1 MIDKS
6 DQLRELGIFLI
17 IVIASA
23 SLFNFAPEKFP
34 ADDGFF
40 YLQISNNISDGFGST
55 FHKIAYT
62 NGYHPLWMIICTAA
76 SVLNWDGRGVLI
88 HIVWFIQLII
98 FLASIILFRRLTD
111 RDNNIY
117 LGESFLALIF
127 IGLGTLYLLE
137 SHLNLLLLV
146 IFLLYARKCKT
157 YVLKDWLLLGLISGL
172 YVLSRLDTFLVAL
185 PILGY
190 AVLSG
195 RGNII
200 KNALVMIFGG
210 MIIIVPYLIEN
221 YVYFDHLIPIS
232 GVVKSSFPHIRAI
245 VLDFFGKVVVLTT
258 ILYLVLL
265 LIIFKERKHRFLL
278 VALNIGNLLHLGY
291 NALYSGTAQWY
302 WVSQYLALALM
313 LNDSFSFLMT
323 KFQLRLDNRRLRF
336 AIIIILVTPTFIFS
350 FLKLKTNFGIADII
364 FKGEPLKMES
374 TDPVKSL
381 AEKID
386 GLIPESSN
394 LLVYDTPGRLA
405 WYSHLNIFP
414 VDGLINDFEYN
425 NFIETNGIAAYLTEK
440 NIKYILTPYSHEN
453 ISRQKYGMIEFEKSG
468 NDMII
473 DVYSPISIKNCG
485 EIVLDKDNLLFAER
499 SPLVTGQQEYPLI
512 ALWKTPGM
520 TD

>member
-1 MIDKS
+1 MKDKFY
-6 DQLRELGIFLI
+6 QLREFGIFLI
-17 IVIASA
+17 IVMAAA

-40 YLQISNNISDGFGST
+40 YLQISNNISHGFGST

-62 NGYHPLWMIICTAA
+62 NGYQPLWMIICTAA
-76 SVLNWDGRGVLI
+76 SVLNWDGRGFLI

-98 FLASIILFRRLTD
+98 FLASIILFRRLND

-146 IFLLYARKCKT
+146 IFLLYARKCKI
-157 YVLKDWLLLGLISGL
+157 YVLTDWFLLGLISGL
-172 YVLSRLDTFLVAL
+172 YVLSRLDTFLVAF
-185 PILGY
+185 PILCY
-190 AVLSG
+190 AIISG
-195 RGNII
+195 RGNIF
-200 KNALVMIFGG
+200 KNALVMILGG
-210 MIIIVPYLIEN
+210 VITVVPYLIGN
-221 YVYFDHLIPIS
+221 YVYFEHLIPIS

-245 VLDFFGKVVVLTT
+245 ALDFFGKVVVLTT
-258 ILYLVLL
+258 VLYLILL
-265 LIIFKERKHRFLL
+265 LTIFKERKHRFLL
-278 VALNIGNLLHLGY
+278 VALNIGNLLHIGY

-323 KFQLRLDNRRLRF
+323 KLGLRIVKRSLRF
-336 AIIIILVTPTFIFS
+336 AIIILLVMPTFVFS
-350 FLKLKTNFGIADII
+350 FLKLKTNFGMADII
-364 FKGEPLKMES
+364 FKGETLKFES
-374 TDPVKSL
+374 TDPVRSL

-386 GLIPESSN
+386 GLLPENSN

-425 NFIETNGIAAYLTEK
+425 DFIETNGIAAYLKEK
-440 NIKYILTPYSHEN
+440 NIKYILTPYSNEN
-453 ISRQKYGMIEFEKSG
+453 ISRQKYGMLEFAKDG
-468 NDMII
+468 DDMII

-485 EIVLDKDNLLFAER
+485 EIVLGEDDLLLVEK
-499 SPLVTGQQEYPLI
+499 SPLMTGQQAYPLI
-512 ALWKTPGM
+512 ALWKMPGM
-520 TD
+520 ID

>member
-1 MIDKS
+1 M
-6 DQLRELGIFLI
+6 RELGIFLI

-40 YLQISNNISDGFGST
+40 YLQISCNISDGFGST

-76 SVLNWDGRGVLI
+76 SILNWDGKGFLI

-111 RDNNIY
+111 RDNNIF

-146 IFLLYARKCKT
+146 IFLLYALRCNT
-157 YVLKDWLLLGLISGL
+157 YVLKDWLLLGIISSL

-190 AVLSG
+190 AAIGG
-195 RGNII
+195 RGNIF
-200 KNALVMIFGG
+200 KNSLIMILGG
-210 MIIIVPYLIEN
+210 MIIVLPYLIVN
-221 YVYFDHLIPIS
+221 YMYFEHLIPIS

-258 ILYLVLL
+258 ILYLILL
-265 LIIFKERKHRFLL
+265 LTIFRERKHRFLL

-302 WVSQYLALALM
+302 WVSQYLALASM
-313 LNDSFSFLMT
+313 LNDSFAFLMS
-323 KFQLRLDNRRLRF
+323 KFQLRIDNRKLRF
-336 AIIIILVTPTFIFS
+336 AIIILLVMPTFIFS
-350 FLKLKTNFGIADII
+350 FLKLKTNFGIANII
-364 FKGEPLKMES
+364 FKGEPLEMQS
-374 TDPVKSL
+374 IDPVRSL

-386 GLIPESSN
+386 GLIPENSN

-425 NFIETNGIAAYLTEK
+425 DFIETNGIAAYLREK
-440 NIKYILTPYSHEN
+440 NISYMLTPYSNGN
-453 ISRQKYGMIEFEKSG
+453 ISRQKYGMLEFAKNG
-468 NDMII
+468 DDMII

-485 EIVLDKDNLLFAER
+485 EIILGRDDLLFVEK
-499 SPLVTGQQEYPLI
+499 SPLVTGQQAYPLI
-512 ALWKTPGM
+512 ALWKMPGSV
-520 TD
+520 D